1 MTALHEFQGEMFP
14 PTEVGTPEVVEEI
27 VVPEDPIKASIE
39 ETRAKLGP
47 GPQPTMQEVID
58 KRRAAEINAA
68 IAANK
73 E

>member
-1 MTALHEFQGEMFP
+1 MTKHNEFQGEMFP
-14 PTEVGTPEVVEEI
+14 GVGIAEIPEEI
-27 VVPEDPIKASIE
+27 VTPEDPIKAGIAES
-39 ETRAKLGP
+39 RAKLGP